1 MDSPTREGRPHVSG
15 AWVGPAI
22 DRQPEL
28 KDSYR
33 GLHYPPELRG
43 SGISQNV
50 RLMFIVDST
59 GKVRPSSVR
68 LIGAAHPAFAKIAIT
83 SLLAAEF
90 RPAARHGQPV
100 PSYMFQDFGF
110 SP

>member
-1 MDSPTREGRPHVSG
+1 MQVKLI
-15 AWVGPAI
+15 ALWVGPAV
-22 DRQPEL
+22 DRQAEL

-90 RPAARHGQPV
+90 RPAERHGQPV

-110 SP
+110 GP